1 MFASSIALIAPN
13 NLACKAFPILVFS
26 PNQMRSSELLC
37 LKMPLQEDMM
47 PEVEPSML
55 HFVQKGGGGGCQITS
70 IILGALGGDELH

>member
-1 MFASSIALIAPN
+1 
-13 NLACKAFPILVFS
+13 
-26 PNQMRSSELLC
+26 MRSSELLC